1 MQTSNEQ
8 AMIFKRENLRVYMR
22 AQWEKQGEPLQPD
35 QRLGIDISELLEHSK
50 ARNAAV
56 ESPFLDLWVAI
67 LDEFNSWLVS
77 LLSTVHVP
85 ATRKEMPYT
94 DFERSVVMV
103 LGKVI
108 SDTTAMRHLVTLGF
122 DGSARTLVR
131 SILEYIQ
138 LLVAILDD
146 PPFATVFVTADTPE
160 ASNDFYFRYVARGK
174 LSKRVEDAWA
184 RFFSSSID
192 AAKFFANQQ
201 RDFGALLSGTA
212 HPSYA
217 AGYFAML
224 DFIPAEPEESWLGHW
239 GAKTNWS
246 VLTIN
251 IYANCFL
258 PLLLLSSFPFEGY
271 DRWLSEDIV
280 YDPTN
285 EMHRHVKSGRSVL
298 GSLVLSLSD
307 ESNSPYIFPACF

>member
-1 MQTSNEQ
+1 MRPRTFYLSPGAIMQTSNEQ

-131 SILEYIQ
+131 SILE
-138 LLVAILDD
+138 
-146 PPFATVFVTADTPE
+146 
-160 ASNDFYFRYVARGK
+160 
-174 LSKRVEDAWA
+174 
-184 RFFSSSID
+184 
-192 AAKFFANQQ
+192 
-201 RDFGALLSGTA
+201 
-212 HPSYA
+212 
-217 AGYFAML
+217 
-224 DFIPAEPEESWLGHW
+224 
-239 GAKTNWS
+239 
-246 VLTIN
+246 
-251 IYANCFL
+251 
-258 PLLLLSSFPFEGY
+258 
-271 DRWLSEDIV
+271 
-280 YDPTN
+280 
-285 EMHRHVKSGRSVL
+285 
-298 GSLVLSLSD
+298 
-307 ESNSPYIFPACF
+307 